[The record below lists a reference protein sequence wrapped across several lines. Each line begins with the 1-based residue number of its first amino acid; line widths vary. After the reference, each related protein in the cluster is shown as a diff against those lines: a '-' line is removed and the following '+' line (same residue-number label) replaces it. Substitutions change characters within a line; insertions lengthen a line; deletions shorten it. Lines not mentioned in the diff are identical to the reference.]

1 MILAGAPS
9 VTWALSLGCASAY
22 TLVAAPLWRD
32 RPQRLR
38 ASIGLAWS
46 LHAMAIAWGLWGA
59 EPRFGFAPALSVT
72 AWLVGLVYMVET
84 WIYPQ
89 VTTPSFVHGASVL
102 VVLLAL
108 AFPGALVHPS
118 MSPWMPLHWALGI
131 ASYGLFAVAV
141 VHAVVLG
148 RAEAR
153 IRHAAD
159 AQSGLPLLTLERMMF
174 RLVGLGFSLLTLT
187 LMAGFYFGYGTGAGQ
202 GSMRVD
208 HKTVFSILS
217 WLTFAS
223 LLLGRWRFGWRGR
236 PAVRVLYA
244 GSVLLLLSYAGSRF
258 VMEVIL
264 GRVT

>member
-1 MILAGAPS
+1 MILAGAPTA
-9 VTWALSLGCASAY
+9 TWVISLACASAY
-22 TLVAAPLWRD
+22 TLVASPL
-32 RPQRLR
+32 LR
-38 ASIGLAWS
+38 SRSQWLRVVGGLAWL
-46 LHAMAIAWGLWGA
+46 LHALAIVWGLWGA
-59 EPRFGFAPALSVT
+59 QPRFGFAPALSVT

-89 VTTPSFVHGASVL
+89 VSTPGFMHGASAL

-108 AFPGALVHPS
+108 FFPGAMLHPNLS
-118 MSPWMPLHWALGI
+118 AWMPLHWALGI
-131 ASYGLFAVAV
+131 SSYGLFAVAV

-174 RLVGLGFSLLTLT
+174 RLVGLGFALLTLT
-187 LMAGFYFGYGTGAGQ
+187 LLAGFYFGYSASTGHTPL
-202 GSMRVD
+202 RVD
-208 HKTVFSILS
+208 HKTIFSILS
-217 WLTFAS
+217 WVTFAG

>member
-1 MILAGAPS
+1 M
-9 VTWALSLGCASAY
+9 TWALSLGCASAY
-22 TLVAAPLWRD
+22 ALVATPLLRD
-32 RPQRLR
+32 RPSWMRV
-38 ASIGLAWS
+38 STGLAWV
-46 LHAMAIAWGLWGA
+46 LHGLTIAWGLWGA

-89 VTTPSFVHGASVL
+89 VTTPRFVHSASVL

-108 AFPGALVHPS
+108 AFPGAQLHPS
-118 MSPWMPLHWALGI
+118 LSPWMPLHWALGI

-174 RLVGLGFSLLTLT
+174 RLVGLGFALLTLT
-187 LMAGFYFGYGTGAGQ
+187 LLAGFYFSYGALGAQ
-202 GSMRVD
+202 GSARVD
-208 HKTVFSILS
+208 HKMIFSILS
-217 WLTFAS
+217 WLTFAG

-236 PAVRVLYA
+236 PAVRVLYT